1 MREVH
6 KRVTRKHANV
16 QIARFQADQ
25 QAALAG
31 NQLSLAKLSIEE
43 RALQYRSALS
53 EQQAVLARTEEQ
65 AGIATQYISRL
76 DREVKARK
84 NSENAAIRLLSA
96 AVSPPVVASTDR
108 TVGHGWPRLP
118 RGHPFAPQR
127 RQSGQSRFG
136 NPGSRSCSHLCL

>member
-31 NQLSLAKLSIEE
+31 NQLSLAKLIIEE

-65 AGIATQYISRL
+65 AGIATQHISRL

-96 AVSPPVVASTDR
+96 AVEQD
-108 TVGHGWPRLP
+108 
-118 RGHPFAPQR
+118 
-127 RQSGQSRFG
+127 QSRKSQAQACELRLQQLRRTLG
-136 NPGSRSCSHLCL
+136 RIGE